1 MHVMELALVQS
12 WEGSKEEKNP
22 GGCQYPDLC
31 FVKIT
36 MATMWIGWKEE
47 RVKFITT
54 TIVAANI

>member
-1 MHVMELALVQS
+1 MELVLVQS

-22 GGCQYPDLC
+22 GGCQYPDMC

-36 MATMWIGWKEE
+36 MATMWLGWKEE
-47 RVKFITT
+47 RVKFTT